1 MIRFYD
7 KAVLK
12 AEVWINAC
20 TSHMPTHQM
29 LDVQEL
35 AKKQFAKVLQEGYIV
50 AGQTVTVD
58 MITDE
63 QETTFYNEEENNW
76 ITIIRVEDSYWEIS
90 IDDETL
96 KIVETDTSNG

>member
-1 MIRFYD
+1 
-7 KAVLK
+7 
-12 AEVWINAC
+12 
-20 TSHMPTHQM
+20 MPTHQM

-76 ITIIRVEDSYWEIS
+76 ITIIRVEDSYWKIS